1 MCDVTAI
8 VDALLGLDQV
18 PLPDLSVPICDLHAN
33 THHVRVAT
41 RLSGQ
46 ARHERLESEI
56 AQSAEP
62 ESRGAQRPVSNTHAL
77 QHVQPAHVSSLTEK
91 VQQVTKDLRQL
102 PTVAHRPQ
110 SITNKIERTGEATA
124 RESRR
129 EAALRQLHRPNKVS
143 AVCAVDMR
151 GWTLSLCAVHADR
164 ANKQA
169 QQDTQARRRVD
180 EARDGRQDGRQDSKR
195 RDRTRDSDVA
205 SYNPACS
212 RDVTWPRWW
221 ARTALLHP
229 LVRAARHGRVE
240 PPLGWRGQSE
250 KESECACGTRCKGKG
265 MVNRAI
271 EKARQAGQVAAV
283 CRVNAIRCRIVT
295 PRPSLP
301 CSALPAV
308 QCPRHETEAAKRR

>member
-8 VDALLGLDQV
+8 VDALLGLDQL
-18 PLPDLSVPICDLHAN
+18 PLPDLSVPIC
-33 THHVRVAT
+33 
-41 RLSGQ
+41 
-46 ARHERLESEI
+46 
-56 AQSAEP
+56 

-77 QHVQPAHVSSLTEK
+77 QHVQPAHVSSPTEK
-91 VQQVTKDLRQL
+91 LQQVTKGLRQL

-110 SITNKIERTGEATA
+110 SITKKIERTGEATA

-143 AVCAVDMR
+143 AVFAVDMR
-151 GWTLSLCAVHADR
+151 GLCAVHADR

-169 QQDTQARRRVD
+169 QQDTRARRRVD
-180 EARDGRQDGRQDSKR
+180 EARDGRQDSRQDSKR
-195 RDRTRDSDVA
+195 RERTRDSDVGSYKLASYKVA

-221 ARTALLHP
+221 VRTVLLHP

>member
-8 VDALLGLDQV
+8 VDALLGLDQL
-18 PLPDLSVPICDLHAN
+18 PLPDLSVPIC
-33 THHVRVAT
+33 
-41 RLSGQ
+41 
-46 ARHERLESEI
+46 
-56 AQSAEP
+56 

-77 QHVQPAHVSSLTEK
+77 QHVQPAHVSSPTEK
-91 VQQVTKDLRQL
+91 LQQVTKGLRQL

-110 SITNKIERTGEATA
+110 SITKKIERTGEATA

-151 GWTLSLCAVHADR
+151 GLCAVHADR

-169 QQDTQARRRVD
+169 QQDTRARRRVD
-180 EARDGRQDGRQDSKR
+180 EARDGRQDSRQDSKR
-195 RDRTRDSDVA
+195 RERTRDSDVASYKVASYKVASYKVA

-221 ARTALLHP
+221 ARTVLLHP